1 MHTRLFILFLLL
13 TSFISVD
20 AQLCQGSLGDPIVN
34 ITFGAGANPGA
45 PLSAATTTYQYTSTD
60 CPNDGFYTVRNS
72 TSACF
77 GDTWHSVAP
86 DHTGDPNGYFM
97 LVNASLQPSAF
108 YVDTVK
114 GLCGG
119 TTYEFAA
126 WVMNIIRSSA
136 CGGSSILPDLTFK
149 IEKRDGT
156 VLQTYNTNG
165 IPASS
170 SPAWKQ
176 YGSFFTTPAGVSDI
190 VLRMINN
197 AQGGCGNDL
206 MLDDITFRPCGPSL
220 TPSIAGL
227 PTNTAAFCEGNT
239 TLQSYTINCTVS
251 GGFTNPTFQW
261 QQSINNGAWADM
273 PGANSSSLTVNFP
286 AGTLPGTYRYRL
298 AVAEAGNI
306 NFAQC
311 RIASAPVT
319 IQVNANPVTNA
330 TSNQPVCENSVLN
343 LTAGGGGTY
352 QWSGPNGFTA
362 AIANPSIAP
371 VQLTDAGKYYVLVTN
386 AANCSHL
393 DSVMVT
399 VNTAPVAQTA
409 FATASICPGNSI
421 QLSGSGGT
429 AWEWT
434 PATGLSS
441 TVVTN
446 PVAAPTDTTHYLFI
460 ASNAA
465 GCKDT
470 AFTTVNVTKKPVVN
484 AGPDQT
490 IIGGN
495 RIFLN
500 GGITGNYIDFFW
512 TPNLTIS
519 NVHDLHA
526 AVNPVADISYVLH
539 AEAVNG
545 CGFSTDTMDIKA
557 YQALYIPNAFTPDGN
572 GINDTWYIPAL
583 AAYEQHELYVLNR
596 YGEIVF
602 QSKGLMRRWDGK
614 YKGKDLPAGAY
625 TYFLDLKQ
633 GFGSVKGSVLIIR

>member
-1 MHTRLFILFLLL
+1 MVAF
-13 TSFISVD
+13 VKAD

-34 ITFGAGANPGA
+34 ITFGAGGNPGA

-72 TSACF
+72 TSGCF
-77 GDTWHSVAP
+77 GDTWHSVAS

-126 WVMNIIRSSA
+126 WVMNVIRSSA
-136 CGGSSILPDLTFK
+136 CGGSSILPDLTFR

-156 VLQTYNTNG
+156 ILQTYNTNG
-165 IPASS
+165 IAASS
-170 SPAWKQ
+170 SPVWKQ

-227 PTNTAAFCEGNT
+227 PTNTASFCEGT
-239 TLQSYTINCTVS
+239 AQSYTINCTVS
-251 GGFTNPTFQW
+251 GGFSNPVFQW
-261 QQSINNGAWADM
+261 QKSDNNGAWTDM

-306 NFAQC
+306 GFAQC

-330 TSNQPVCENSVLN
+330 GSNNPVCENSVLN

-362 AIANPSIAP
+362 AGPNPSIAP
-371 VQLTDAGKYYVLVTN
+371 VQLTGAGKYYVLVTS

-393 DSVMVT
+393 DSVIVT

-409 FATASICPGNSI
+409 FASASICPGNSI

-446 PVAAPTDTTHYLFI
+446 PVAAPADTTHYLFI
-460 ASNAA
+460 ASNTA

-470 AFTTVNVTKKPVVN
+470 AFTTINVTKKPVVN

-500 GGITGNYIDFFW
+500 GRVTGNYVDFFW

-519 NVHDLHA
+519 NVRDLRA
-526 AVNPVADISYVLH
+526 AVNPTADISYVLH
-539 AEAVNG
+539 AEAING
-545 CGFSTDTMDIKA
+545 CGFSTDTMNIKA